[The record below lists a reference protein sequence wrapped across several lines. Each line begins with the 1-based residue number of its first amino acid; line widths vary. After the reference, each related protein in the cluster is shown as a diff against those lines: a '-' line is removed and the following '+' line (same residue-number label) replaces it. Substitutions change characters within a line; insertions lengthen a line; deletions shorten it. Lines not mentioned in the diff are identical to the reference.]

1 MKGRRPSPVGRETAS
16 CFLLVL
22 KSISKHKNNIKPH
35 VFWLNN
41 MELCDSIKLETTKN
55 KDNPTM
61 SE

>member
-1 MKGRRPSPVGRETAS
+1 MGRETAS

-35 VFWLNN
+35 IFWLNY
-41 MELCDSIKLETTKN
+41 MELCDSIKVETTKN
-55 KDNPTM
+55 KDNTTM